1 MQKNISNDNIEE
13 IIKEKY
19 DYVVDCVD
27 DIEAKIAI
35 IKYCY
40 ENKLKCISCMGMGNK
55 LNPLDI
61 KVADIYKTNTCPL
74 ARMLRKRLKELN
86 IKKQKV
92 VFSTEIPKRKSE
104 EEKKV
109 YLNTLGSI
117 SFVPSTA
124 GLVIASEVVKDI
136 LK

>member
-1 MQKNISNDNIEE
+1 
-13 IIKEKY
+13 
-19 DYVVDCVD
+19 
-27 DIEAKIAI
+27 
-35 IKYCY
+35 
-40 ENKLKCISCMGMGNK
+40 
-55 LNPLDI
+55 
-61 KVADIYKTNTCPL
+61 
-74 ARMLRKRLKELN
+74 MLRKRLKELN